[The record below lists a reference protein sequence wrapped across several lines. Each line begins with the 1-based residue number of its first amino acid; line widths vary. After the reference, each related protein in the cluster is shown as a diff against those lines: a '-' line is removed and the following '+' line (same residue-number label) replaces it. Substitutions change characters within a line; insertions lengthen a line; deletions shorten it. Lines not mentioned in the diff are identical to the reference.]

1 MRSILVALTMVVFL
15 VVTLPVYLVI
25 TCIGFF
31 NKGKC
36 AAASQC
42 FINFAFRLLLRE
54 AGAKMTVLGLENI
67 PKDVPVLFVAN
78 HRSYADVPMIYTT
91 CGRTTGI
98 VAKKEIKKVPILSLW
113 MVNMLC
119 LFLDRD
125 DVRKALKTIQTAI
138 KTVKEGFCMCIM
150 PEGTRNHGEEMLPFK
165 EGSLKIAEK
174 SGCPI
179 IPVAIT
185 NSDGLYELSKPWV
198 KSARVAIHY
207 GEPISTANIS
217 REEKKELSHKVQDS
231 IAKMLESDK
240 KYVK

>member
-1 MRSILVALTMVVFL
+1 MRSILVALTMVIFL
-15 VVTLPVYLVI
+15 VITLPVYLVI

-36 AAASQC
+36 AAASQA
-42 FINFAFRLLLRE
+42 FINCAFRLLLWE
-54 AGAKMTVLGLENI
+54 AGAKMTVLGQENI
-67 PKDVPVLFVAN
+67 PKDTPVLFVSN

-91 CGRTTGI
+91 CSRTTGI
-98 VAKKEIKKVPILSLW
+98 VAKKEIRKVPILAWW
-113 MVNMLC
+113 MTNMLC

-125 DVRKALKTIQTAI
+125 DIRKALKTIQTAI
-138 KTVKEGFCMCIM
+138 NNVKEGFCMCIM
-150 PEGTRNHGEEMLPFK
+150 PEGTRNHEEQMLPFK

-198 KSARVAIHY
+198 KSAKVAIHY
-207 GEPISTANIS
+207 GEPISTADMT
-217 REEKKELSHKVQDS
+217 REDKKELSKKVQDS
-231 IAKMLESDK
+231 IAKMLEEDK
-240 KYVK
+240 ALME